1 MHVFRKLPI
10 HLLFFSGLAIA
21 CHPALCQSGRR
32 IRTIIVDAGHGG
44 TDSGAKGEYRGSLY
58 SKEKD
63 VTLAISKKLVA
74 ELREKMPDVK
84 IIPTRTTDIY
94 QPVKEKAQIANEYHG
109 DLFVCIH
116 ADAVSLRTASRII
129 GHRRET
135 YYTTHYVGKGK
146 KRKRIRTAHTH
157 IVPIREYYKLP
168 TDRRGTST
176 WIFAAHKTDDKI
188 KAMEQSDLLFSTDEN
203 DSTLDI
209 NEDSPEW
216 KAKALLYTQNYFKK
230 SYKLAS
236 LIQEMVDSAGRPD
249 LGVHQRQ
256 KGIWVLQATQMP
268 AVLVETGFMENY
280 EDERY
285 LNSQQGQQQIADMI
299 TKALIKYRDEVE
311 GPHDS
316 LSLKVTPAASPKP
329 SLSQAVGPAKN

>member
-1 MHVFRKLPI
+1 MSVFRKPPVFLVLFLPLI
-10 HLLFFSGLAIA
+10 FSYFGVTG
-21 CHPALCQSGRR
+21 QGVKK

-44 TDSGAKGEYRGSLY
+44 SDDGAKGEYRGSLH

-63 VTLAISKKLVA
+63 ITLAISKKLVA
-74 ELREKMPDVK
+74 ELREKMPDVN
-84 IIPTRTTDIY
+84 IIPTRTTDVY
-94 QPVKEKAQIANEYHG
+94 QSPREKAEIANQYHG

-116 ADAVSLRTASRII
+116 ADAVNLKTGYKII
-129 GHRRET
+129 GHRRQT
-135 YYTTHYVGKGK
+135 YYTTRYTGKGK
-146 KRKRIRTAHTH
+146 NRKKIRTPHTR
-157 IVPIREYYKLP
+157 IVPIKEYYKIP

-188 KAMEQSDLLFSTDEN
+188 HAMEQSDLLFSTDEN
-203 DSTLDI
+203 DSTLNI
-209 NEDSPEW
+209 NDDSPEW

-236 LIQEMVDSAGRPD
+236 TIQDEIDSIGRPD

-268 AVLVETGFMENY
+268 AVLVETGFIANY

-285 LNSQQGQQQIADMI
+285 LNSEKGQQQIADCI
-299 TKALIKYRDEVE
+299 TRALIKYRDEVE
-311 GPHDS
+311 NPPGN
-316 LSLKVTPAASPKP
+316 LSAKAAVSG
-329 SLSQAVGPAKN
+329 SESQ